1 MLFAVKGDN
10 YMSKKKTVL
19 IILLSLVMLISF
31 VGSIINVTD
40 IIKNAEE
47 EITTVENA
55 ETTSEKPEET
65 LTLPGQDIFNS
76 EEESEEAFQKEKK
89 DSEKAAEEAKS
100 KKKKVSEGEAES
112 VAAELV
118 DEKKESFMMN
128 IEGKKLFNTI
138 GFAMIFILSFAAV
151 VFELTGASASV
162 SADALKVSSIGKIN
176 NIGKRSYQ
184 QDSVGADIYDDGA
197 FGIVADGMGGLS
209 GGDEISSAVVINML
223 QNAQNTRNIPFD
235 EVLINLSSKAINEV
249 NRKLG
254 VSGYYKSG
262 STLVA
267 VYAKNG
273 RFHWM
278 SIGDSRIYLYRN
290 GALMQINREHTYENE
305 LLHNVLNSE
314 SSFNKAKSDPQA
326 NKLTSFIGMG
336 KIKYSD
342 LSTRSVKLVKG
353 DRILLMSDGVFG
365 TLSENEIAT
374 IIRGNHDCEIAAK
387 AIEDA
392 VSSRNKPGQ
401 DNFTALII
409 GF

>member
-47 EITTVENA
+47 EITTVEKA